1 MTCEQCYHCDVCW
14 HRMTIYG
21 PYALMGM
28 SHGNMEVWCAN
39 CKPEAQIIE
48 VSKQI
53 PQPLHDELAR
63 YCAERAYDEER
74 QA

>member
-39 CKPEAQIIE
+39 CKPKAQIIE
-48 VSKQI
+48 GSKQI

-63 YCAERAYDEER
+63 YCAERAYDEE
-74 QA
+74 Q

>member
-1 MTCEQCYHCDVCW
+1 MTCEQCYHCDVCFR
-14 HRMTIYG
+14 RMTVYG

-39 CKPEAQIIE
+39 CKPKAQIIE

-63 YCAERAYDEER
+63 YCAERAYDEE
-74 QA
+74 Q